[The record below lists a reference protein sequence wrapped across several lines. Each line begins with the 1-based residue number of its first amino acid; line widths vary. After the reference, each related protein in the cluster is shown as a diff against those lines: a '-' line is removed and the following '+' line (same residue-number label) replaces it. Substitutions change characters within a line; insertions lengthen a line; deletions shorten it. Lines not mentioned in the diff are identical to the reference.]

1 MSSTNEQQTR
11 SHGKRHCGA
20 EFFKAKTAELAEPG
34 DHQALGESAAR
45 SAKKVNELS
54 AQIPGWQDWREAAA
68 AVKLYAISN
77 LDKLL
82 VEFEKN
88 ISARGVEVLYA
99 KDAEEANRLV
109 IDIAK
114 KHNVKNIVKSK
125 TMVSE
130 EMALNHA
137 LADEGIRAVETD
149 LGEYLVQLADERPS
163 HIVTPAIHL
172 SADDCGKL
180 FADKLDEPYTAEHQK
195 LTDIARRHLRE
206 EYIQAD
212 MGISGVNF
220 AIADTGT
227 IAIIENEGN
236 AGLSTSAPSVHLA
249 LMGIEKI
256 IPSIEYLPVF
266 FHLLGR
272 SGTGQKLTT
281 YTHLIHGASPGRKMY
296 LVILDNGRTNDLA
309 DPATRTSL
317 GCLRCGACL
326 NNCPVYQR
334 VGGWAYGWVYPGPI
348 GSIITTQLLGM
359 EKAGKLPFAS
369 SLCGAC
375 SEACPVKIDIPHQLV
390 HLRKRVVNESGSFAK
405 MAEGLMWKGWAFA
418 MGGPLRYRLTMKAVR
433 IGSSLA
439 KFLPWHPLQMGA
451 WTRGREIPKA
461 SGPAF
466 RDRWKKTQTKQ
477 K

>member
-1 MSSTNEQQTR
+1 MPANSDQHTP
-11 SHGKRHCGA
+11 HPGA
-20 EFFKAKTAELAEPG
+20 EFYKDKTAGLAEPG
-34 DHQALGESAAR
+34 DFAALGESAAR
-45 SAKKVNELS
+45 SAKQVNELS
-54 AQIPGWQDWREAAA
+54 AQISGWQDWREAAA

-180 FADKLDEPYTAEHQK
+180 FADKLGEPYTAEHQE

-220 AIADTGT
+220 AMADTGT

-236 AGLSTSAPSVHLA
+236 AGLSTSAPPVHVA
-249 LMGIEKI
+249 LMGMEKI
-256 IPSIEYLPVF
+256 IPGIEYLPIF
-266 FHLLGR
+266 LHLLGR

-281 YTHLIHGASPGRKMY
+281 YTHLINGA
-296 LVILDNGRTNDLA
+296 T
-309 DPATRTSL
+309 
-317 GCLRCGACL
+317 
-326 NNCPVYQR
+326 
-334 VGGWAYGWVYPGPI
+334 
-348 GSIITTQLLGM
+348 
-359 EKAGKLPFAS
+359 
-369 SLCGAC
+369 
-375 SEACPVKIDIPHQLV
+375 
-390 HLRKRVVNESGSFAK
+390 
-405 MAEGLMWKGWAFA
+405 
-418 MGGPLRYRLTMKAVR
+418 
-433 IGSSLA
+433 
-439 KFLPWHPLQMGA
+439 
-451 WTRGREIPKA
+451 
-461 SGPAF
+461 
-466 RDRWKKTQTKQ
+466 
-477 K
+477 